1 MAPLLAAL
9 PAPPRSAGRPHTE
22 TVQLPLASCAGRRAA
37 RHAEVI
43 RDAQVVAEGLHDALR
58 RILEAALPPEQTWIR
73 VGEAVAA
80 SRAAHRALGDAW
92 ITLRT
97 RRAAVHADSA
107 PLPASLAFY
116 RHRGNYRGAFASMAE
131 LGNCLRSALGITA
144 GLPPPARAALA
155 RELHLRGDVWTLV
168 HEGAVHVF
176 GRPGSGADLILAC
189 ERPQPDDPPPTL
201 VPLEAPTS

>member
-9 PAPPRSAGRPHTE
+9 PAPPRSTTRPQTE
-22 TVQLPLASCAGRRAA
+22 AAQPPLASCAVRRAA
-37 RHAEVI
+37 RHAEVV

-58 RILEAALPPEQTWIR
+58 RIIEAALPPEQLWVR

-80 SRAAHRALGDAW
+80 SRAAHRALGDAR
-92 ITLRT
+92 ITLRA
-97 RRAAVHADSA
+97 RRSAVHADSA
-107 PLPASLAFY
+107 PLPASLMFY
-116 RHRGNYRGAFASMAE
+116 RHRGNYRGAFGSMAE
-131 LGNCLRSALGITA
+131 LGNCLRGALGITA
-144 GLPPPARAALA
+144 GLPLPARAALA
-155 RELHLRGDVWTLV
+155 RELHLCGDVWTLV

-189 ERPQPDDPPPTL
+189 ERPRPDDRPPTL